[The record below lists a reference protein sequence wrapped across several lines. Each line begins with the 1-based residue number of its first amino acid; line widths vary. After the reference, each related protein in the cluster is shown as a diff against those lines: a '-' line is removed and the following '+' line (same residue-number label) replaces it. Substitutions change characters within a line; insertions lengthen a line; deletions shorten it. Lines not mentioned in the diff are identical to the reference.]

1 MVVSDATRL
10 RQYYD
15 CCIAPI
21 IQSIYL
27 HKVKLKLIKWLFTK
41 FYLLISQT
49 RRLLPQ
55 PSTLIEAENTMGKLD
70 VLWIVLMRC
79 PWTE

>member
-15 CCIAPI
+15 RCIAPI

-55 PSTLIEAENTMGKLD
+55 PSILIEAENTMGKLD